1 MRKAL
6 LVKFFRELLTNASHG
21 YPRGNNESEYKITGR

>member
-6 LVKFFRELLTNASHG
+6 LVKSFRELLTNASHG
-21 YPRGNNESEYKITGR
+21 YPRGKDQNEYKITGR